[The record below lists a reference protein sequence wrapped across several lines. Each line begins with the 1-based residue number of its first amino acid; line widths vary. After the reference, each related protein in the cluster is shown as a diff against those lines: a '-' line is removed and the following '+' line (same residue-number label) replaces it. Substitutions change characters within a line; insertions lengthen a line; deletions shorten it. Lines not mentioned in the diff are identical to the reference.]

1 MREAWIIDAVRSPR
15 GRGKPGVGSLS
26 NIHPQRC
33 MAQVLNGLKEKV
45 GFDPSDIEDVV
56 AGCGTGSGKGQ
67 AGFASRRKCITRGG
81 ACPTC
86 VEGSVLASKDRR
98 SFVVQN

>member
-33 MAQVLNGLKEKV
+33 MAQVLNGLQKKV
-45 GFDPSDIEDVV
+45 GFDPKDIEDVV
-56 AGCGTGSGKGQ
+56 AGFGTGSVDH
-67 AGFASRRKCITRGG
+67 AHDIARM
-81 ACPTC
+81 
-86 VEGSVLASKDRR
+86 SVLDAG
-98 SFVVQN
+98 

>member
-33 MAQVLNGLKEKV
+33 MAQVLNGLQKKV
-45 GFDPSDIEDVV
+45 GFDPKDIAVSY
-56 AGCGTGSGKGQ
+56 THL
-67 AGFASRRKCITRGG
+67 TL
-81 ACPTC
+81 PTK
-86 VEGSVLASKDRR
+86 A
-98 SFVVQN
+98 